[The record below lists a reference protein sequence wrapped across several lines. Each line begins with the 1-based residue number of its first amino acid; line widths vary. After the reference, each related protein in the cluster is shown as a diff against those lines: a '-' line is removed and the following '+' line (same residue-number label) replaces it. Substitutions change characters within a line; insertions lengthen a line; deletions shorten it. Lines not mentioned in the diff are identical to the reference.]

1 MEAQVKALQTSPE
14 RHFDWP
20 EAMGRSLREY
30 AMVCAVLGGL
40 FAGAEAQAQPAAAL
54 RAADPVTSVEETNKP
69 ASDPR
74 EQVARPPTFAVLPDR
89 ITLPVPE
96 ESKSRFP
103 ER

>member
-1 MEAQVKALQTSPE
+1 MDAQVKALQASPE

-40 FAGAEAQAQPAAAL
+40 FAGAEAQAQPTAAF
-54 RAADPVTSVEETNKP
+54 RAADPVTPVEETKSP
-69 ASDPR
+69 APDPG

-89 ITLPVPE
+89 ITLPDPE

-103 ER
+103 GR